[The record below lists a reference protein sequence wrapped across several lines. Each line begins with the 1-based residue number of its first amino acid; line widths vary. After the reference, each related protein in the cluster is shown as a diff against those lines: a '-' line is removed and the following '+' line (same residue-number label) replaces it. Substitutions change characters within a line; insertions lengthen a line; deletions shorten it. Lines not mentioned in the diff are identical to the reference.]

1 MIFDPSFLVAW
12 IYQIEGTSTGSRA
25 ALWLAIL
32 AAFLHAVFGALQ
44 KGRHDPWL
52 SRGAIDAS
60 SGLAM
65 VPLAIFVVP
74 IPEPELWP
82 IFLIIFIIHFLYK
95 LLQAFA
101 YSKGSFTVV
110 YPVVRG
116 TSPIFTVI
124 GAYILFGETFSSKQ
138 WIGILLLMVGIFGLA
153 LYNLIFLETSRETL
167 PIALILAVF
176 TGSCVALY
184 TTVDA
189 YGIRVAINPLAFIVW
204 FFLFDSLSIT
214 PYAIYRWSNLNEKP
228 KFRPLAI
235 RGAAGGVVA
244 FFSFGSIM
252 LATRLDKVGEAA
264 VLRETSTV
272 FAALIGW
279 LFLKETVGPRRM
291 LLMTLIALGAVV
303 VEVGG

>member
-1 MIFDPSFLVAW
+1 MSFDPSFLVAW

-82 IFLIIFIIHFLYK
+82 IFLIIFIVHFLYK

-116 TSPIFTVI
+116 TSPIFTII
-124 GAYILFGETFSSKQ
+124 GAYILFGETFSSTQ
-138 WIGILLLMVGIFGLA
+138 WVGLLLLMMGIFGLA

-167 PIALILAVF
+167 PIALILAVC
-176 TGSCVALY
+176 TGCLVALY

-228 KFRPLAI
+228 RFLPLAV
-235 RGAAGGVVA
+235 RGATGGVVA

-279 LFLKETVGPRRM
+279 LFLKETVGPRRV

>member
-1 MIFDPSFLVAW
+1 MSFDLSFLVDL
-12 IYQIEGTSTGSRA
+12 IYKIEGTSTGSRV
-25 ALWLAIL
+25 ALWLAVL
-32 AAFLHAVFGALQ
+32 AAFLHAVFGSLQ

-52 SRGAIDAS
+52 SRGAMDAS

-65 VPLAIFVVP
+65 LPLAIFVVP

-82 IFLIIFIIHFLYK
+82 IFLLIFIIHFIYK
-95 LLQAFA
+95 ILQALA

-124 GAYILFGETFSSKQ
+124 GAYILFGETFASIQ
-138 WIGILLLMVGIFGLA
+138 WFGIFLLLMGIFGLA
-153 LYNLIFLETSRETL
+153 LYNLVFLETSRETL
-167 PIALILAVF
+167 PIALILAIC
-176 TGSCVALY
+176 TGSFVALY

-204 FFLFDSLSIT
+204 FFLIDSLSIT
-214 PYAIYRWSNLNEKP
+214 PYAVYRWINLSEKP
-228 KFRPLAI
+228 KFLPLAI
-235 RGAAGGVVA
+235 RGAVGGVVA

-272 FAALIGW
+272 FAAVIGW
-279 LFLKETVGPRRM
+279 LFLKETVGPRRV
-291 LLMTLIALGAVV
+291 LLMALIAIGAIV
-303 VEVGG
+303 VEFGG

>member
-124 GAYILFGETFSSKQ
+124 GAYILFGETFSSTQ

-176 TGSCVALY
+176 TGSFVALY

>member
-1 MIFDPSFLVAW
+1 MSSEPLFLVSF
-12 IYQIEGTSTGSRA
+12 IYEIEGTSLGSRV
-25 ALWLAIL
+25 ALWLALL

-74 IPEPELWP
+74 IPEPRLWP
-82 IFLIIFIIHFLYK
+82 IFLVIFLIHFIYK

-116 TSPIFTVI
+116 TSPIFTVF
-124 GAYILFGETFSSKQ
+124 GAYILFGETFSLTQ
-138 WIGILLLMVGIFGLA
+138 WLGVLLLLVGIFGLA
-153 LYNLIFLETSRETL
+153 LYNLIYLEKSRETL
-167 PIALILAVF
+167 PVALIFAVC
-176 TGSCVALY
+176 TGSFVAIY
-184 TTVDA
+184 TTIDA
-189 YGIRVAINPLAFIVW
+189 YGIRLAIDPLAFIVW

-214 PYAIYRWSNLNEKP
+214 PYAIYRWFNLLERPNL
-228 KFRPLAI
+228 FPLAI
-235 RGAAGGVVA
+235 RGVAGGIVA

-272 FAALIGW
+272 FAAIIGW
-279 LFLKETVGPRRM
+279 VFLKETVGPRRV
-291 LLMTLIALGAVV
+291 LLMALIAFGAVV
-303 VEVGG
+303 VELGG

>member
-1 MIFDPSFLVAW
+1 MSFDPSFLVAW

-124 GAYILFGETFSSKQ
+124 GAYILFGETFSSTQ